1 MAAPTLPKQSDDFPA
16 WYVEVI
22 KQSGMAEHG
31 LARGSQ
37 VIKPWGYAVWEYVQR
52 ALDDRF
58 KATGHENLMFPMLIP
73 RSLFERE
80 AEHVEGFSPQVWVVT
95 RAGESELDEPLY
107 IRPTSE
113 TVIWNAYANWVQSY
127 RDLPLLY
134 NQWCN
139 VMRAEMRTRLFLRT
153 SEFLWQEGHTAHA
166 TAEEAHEEALRMHD
180 VYREVAEDVLAIPV
194 IAGRKPESERFP
206 GAEETYTI
214 EAMMRDTKALQ
225 SGTSHFLGQNFARAY
240 DVSFL
245 NDKGEQD
252 FAWGTSWGVSTRI
265 VGAIIMTHGDDRGLR
280 LPPLVAPV
288 QIVIVPI
295 YSSDSEKGR
304 ILETTERLRSEL
316 IDAGI
321 RARVDARDQYRPGFK
336 FSEWE
341 LKGVPVRIEIGPK
354 DVEADSAMIVD
365 RVTGEKRRSPLAQ
378 VAKDAPG
385 LLEEVQRSLYD
396 DALGFRERNTHEA
409 NDFDSLREGLNDE
422 GGFWVGPWCG
432 EFSCEEKVT
441 EETKATIRALPSTR
455 LDPGGPCVVCGKSG
469 VERATWGRSY

>member
-1 MAAPTLPKQSDDFPA
+1 MVTTLPKQSEDFPA
-16 WYVEVI
+16 WYVEVV

-37 VIKPWGYAVWEYVQR
+37 VIKPWGYAIWEWIQR

-73 RSLFERE
+73 RSLFEKE
-80 AEHVEGFSPQVWVVT
+80 AEHVEGFTPQVWVVT
-95 RAGESELDEPLY
+95 HAGDSELEEPLY

-113 TVIWNAYANWVQSY
+113 TVIWNAYAKWVQSY

-153 SEFLWQEGHTAHA
+153 SEFLWQEGHTAHS
-166 TAEEAHEEALRMHD
+166 TADEAHAEALRMQD

-194 IAGRKPESERFP
+194 IAGRKPASERFP

-265 VGAIIMTHGDDRGLR
+265 VGAVVMTHGDDRGLR
-280 LPPLVAPV
+280 LPPLVAPT

-295 YSSDSEKGR
+295 YASDSDQGR
-304 ILETTERLRSEL
+304 VLQAAESLRDDLSG
-316 IDAGI
+316 ANV
-321 RARVDARDQYRPGFK
+321 RVRVDSRDQHRPGYK

-341 LKGVPVRIEIGPK
+341 LKGVPVRIELGPK
-354 DVEADSAMIVD
+354 DLDADSAVIVD
-365 RVTGEKRRSPLAQ
+365 RVSGEKRRVPLAQ
-378 VAKDAPG
+378 VVQSAPEV
-385 LLEEVQRSLYD
+385 LSEVQKGLHA
-396 DALGFRERNTHEA
+396 DALAFRDRNTHEA
-409 NDFDSLREGLNDE
+409 SDFAELREGLIDQ

-441 EETKATIRALPSTR
+441 EETKATIRALPR
-455 LDPGGPCVVCGKSG
+455 DRVDPGGPCVVCGKAG
-469 VERATWGRSY
+469 LERATWGISY

>member
-1 MAAPTLPKQSDDFPA
+1 MAAGLPKQSEDFPS
-16 WYVEVI
+16 WYVEVV

-37 VIKPWGYAVWEYVQR
+37 VIKPWGYAVWERIQR

-80 AEHVEGFSPQVWVVT
+80 AEHVEGFTPQVWVVT
-95 RAGESELDEPLY
+95 HAGDSELDEPLY

-166 TAEEAHEEALRMHD
+166 TSDEAHEEALRMQD
-180 VYREVAEDVLAIPV
+180 VYRQVAEDVLAIPV

-206 GAEETYTI
+206 GAVETYTI

-240 DVSFL
+240 GVTFL
-245 NDKGEQD
+245 NEKGEQD

-265 VGAIIMTHGDDRGLR
+265 IGAVIMTHGDDKGLR
-280 LPPLVAPV
+280 LPPLVAPI

-295 YSSDSEKGR
+295 YGSDSDQASVLQAAESLGSD
-304 ILETTERLRSEL
+304 LR
-316 IDAGI
+316 DAGI
-321 RARVDARDQYRPGFK
+321 RVRVDSRDQYRPGYK
-336 FSEWE
+336 FSDWE
-341 LKGVPVRIEIGPK
+341 LKGVPVRIELGPK
-354 DVEADSAMIVD
+354 DLASDSAVIVD
-365 RVTGEKRRSPLAQ
+365 RASGEKRSIALAQ
-378 VAKDAPG
+378 IATSASD
-385 LLEEVQRSLYD
+385 LLEQVQKNLFD
-396 DALGFRERNTHEA
+396 DALSFQQRNTHEVA
-409 NDFDSLREGLNDE
+409 DFAELREGINE
-422 GGFWVGPWCG
+422 QGGFWVGPWCG
-432 EFSCEEKVT
+432 EFSCEEKVI
-441 EETKATIRALPSTR
+441 EETKATLRALPR
-455 LDPGGPCVVCGKSG
+455 ERVDPGGPCVVCGKAG
-469 VERATWGRSY
+469 LERAIWGISY